1 MRGVA
6 ACAAAPALIAQALRG
21 EWSLDPAQIACP
33 VRVVWGTAD
42 RLLPWPSAAMRYR
55 THWLP
60 HADWV
65 ILDDVGHCPA
75 LDVPVQAAQLI
86 SGFT

>member
-6 ACAAAPALIAQALRG
+6 ACAGAPALIAAALSAG
-21 EWSLDPAQIACP
+21 WSLDPAQIACP

-42 RLLPWPSAAMRYR
+42 RLLPWPCAAVRYR
-55 THWLP
+55 TQWLP

-65 ILDDVGHCPA
+65 ILDDVGHCPQ